1 LQPSFDKPPLD
12 NVVTHRLSSRGIDP
26 IDLFG
31 QQDIRLRAIE
41 SEFDAK
47 IVVRGEEIIVTGEDD
62 VVQQITVVLRELM
75 RAVKHGQIQEISDII
90 RASRSI
96 KEAGQDANKPF
107 AGEFLDIMSKRE
119 RIRARGPNQQR
130 YVEAVRDTDIVFSI
144 GPAGTGK
151 TYLAVA
157 MALSAL
163 RRRDVDRIVLA
174 RPAVEA
180 GESLGF
186 LPGDPQE
193 KVDPYLKP
201 LYDALNDMT
210 PNGKGNR
217 LLETGTI
224 EIIPLAYMR
233 GRTLNNAFVILDEAQ
248 NTTTAQMK
256 MFLTRLGANSKAI
269 ITGDITQVDLPG
281 EKQSGLI
288 EVQNILNS
296 VKGISFIYLTEVDVV
311 RHQLVQEI
319 IKAYERFENNKEEKK
334 ENKEG

>member
-1 LQPSFDKPPLD
+1 MD

-62 VVQQITVVLRELM
+62 VVQQITQVLRELM
-75 RAVKHGQIQEISDII
+75 RSVKHGQIQEISDII

-96 KEAGQDANKPF
+96 KEANQDANQPF

-163 RRRDVDRIVLA
+163 RRRNVDRIVLA

-210 PNGKGNR
+210 PIGKGNR

-288 EVQNILNS
+288 EVQKILNNI
-296 VKGISFIYLTEVDVV
+296 KGISFAYLTEVDVV

-319 IKAYERFENNKEEKK
+319 IKAYERFEDNKEEK
-334 ENKEG
+334 N

>member
-1 LQPSFDKPPLD
+1 MD

-31 QQDIRLRAIE
+31 QQDSRLRAIE
-41 SEFDAK
+41 SEFEAK
-47 IVVRGEEIIVTGEDD
+47 IVVRGEEIIVTGADD
-62 VVQQITVVLRELM
+62 EVQQITQVLRDLM
-75 RAVKHGQIQEISDII
+75 RSVKNGLTQEVTDII
-90 RASRSI
+90 RASRTV
-96 KEAGQDANKPF
+96 KESGPDAARPF

-130 YVEAVRDTDIVFSI
+130 YVEAVRDCDIVFSI

-163 RRRDVDRIVLA
+163 RRNDVERIVLT

-210 PNGKGNR
+210 PGNKGNK
-217 LLETGTI
+217 LLEAGTI
-224 EIIPLAYMR
+224 EIAPLAYMR

-256 MFLTRLGANSKAI
+256 MFLTRLGANSRAI
-269 ITGDITQVDLPG
+269 ITGDVTQVDLPE
-281 EKQSGLI
+281 EKRSGLI
-288 EVQNILNS
+288 EVQSILNNI
-296 VKGISFIYLTEVDVV
+296 KGISFIYLTEKDVV
-311 RHQLVQEI
+311 RHRLVQDI
-319 IKAYERFENNKEEKK
+319 IKAYEKFEVEKEDK
-334 ENKEG
+334 ES

>member
-1 LQPSFDKPPLD
+1 ME
-12 NVVTHRLSSRGIDP
+12 NVITHRLSSRGIDP

-62 VVQQITVVLRELM
+62 VVQQITKVLRELM
-75 RAVKHGQIQEISDII
+75 RSVKQGQTQEISDII
-90 RASRSI
+90 RASRSV
-96 KEAGQDANKPF
+96 KEAGEDAKQPF

-130 YVEAVRDTDIVFSI
+130 YLEAVRDTDIVFSI

-248 NTTTAQMK
+248 NTTTSQMK

-296 VKGISFIYLTEVDVV
+296 IKGISFIYLTEVDVV

-319 IKAYERFENNKEEKK
+319 IKAYERFEDNKEEK
-334 ENKEG
+334 N

>member
-1 LQPSFDKPPLD
+1 VE
-12 NVVTHRLSSRGIDP
+12 NVITHRLSSRGIDP

-62 VVQQITVVLRELM
+62 VVQQITKVLRELM
-75 RAVKHGQIQEISDII
+75 RSVKHGQTQEISDII
-90 RASRSI
+90 RASRSV
-96 KEAGQDANKPF
+96 KEAGEDAKQPF

-130 YVEAVRDTDIVFSI
+130 YLEAVRDTDIVFSI

-210 PNGKGNR
+210 PNGKGN
-217 LLETGTI
+217 
-224 EIIPLAYMR
+224 
-233 GRTLNNAFVILDEAQ
+233 
-248 NTTTAQMK
+248 
-256 MFLTRLGANSKAI
+256 
-269 ITGDITQVDLPG
+269 
-281 EKQSGLI
+281 
-288 EVQNILNS
+288 
-296 VKGISFIYLTEVDVV
+296 
-311 RHQLVQEI
+311 
-319 IKAYERFENNKEEKK
+319 
-334 ENKEG
+334 

>member
-1 LQPSFDKPPLD
+1 MD

-90 RASRSI
+90 RASRSV

-210 PNGKGNR
+210 SNGKGNR

-296 VKGISFIYLTEVDVV
+296 VEGISFIYLTEVDVV

>member
-1 LQPSFDKPPLD
+1 MD

-62 VVQQITVVLRELM
+62 VVQQITQVLRELM
-75 RAVKHGQIQEISDII
+75 RSVKHGQTQEITDII
-90 RASRSI
+90 RASRSV
-96 KEAGQDANKPF
+96 KEAGPDAGQPF

-130 YVEAVRDTDIVFSI
+130 YVEAVRDTDLVFSI

-163 RRRDVDRIVLA
+163 RRRDVDRIVLT

-210 PNGKGNR
+210 PISKGNR

-281 EKQSGLI
+281 EKRSGLI
-288 EVQNILNS
+288 EVQSILKNI
-296 VKGISFIYLTEVDVV
+296 KGISFIYLTEVDVV
-311 RHQLVQEI
+311 RHRLVQEI
-319 IKAYERFENNKEEKK
+319 IKAYERFEEKEDKK
-334 ENKEG
+334 EDKEG

>member
-1 LQPSFDKPPLD
+1 MD

-90 RASRSI
+90 RASRSV

-210 PNGKGNR
+210 SNGKGNR

>member
-1 LQPSFDKPPLD
+1 ME
-12 NVVTHRLSSRGIDP
+12 NVITHRLSSRGIDP

-62 VVQQITVVLRELM
+62 VVQQITKVLRELM
-75 RAVKHGQIQEISDII
+75 RSVKHGQTQEISDII
-90 RASRSI
+90 RASRSV
-96 KEAGQDANKPF
+96 KEAGEDAKQPF

-130 YVEAVRDTDIVFSI
+130 YLEAVRDTDIVFSI

-210 PNGKGNR
+210 PNGKGSR

-296 VKGISFIYLTEVDVV
+296 IKGISFIYLTEVDVV

-319 IKAYERFENNKEEKK
+319 IKAYERFEDNKEEK
-334 ENKEG
+334 N

>member
-1 LQPSFDKPPLD
+1 ME
-12 NVVTHRLSSRGIDP
+12 NVITHRLSSRGIDP

-62 VVQQITVVLRELM
+62 VVQQITKVLRELM
-75 RAVKHGQIQEISDII
+75 RSVKHGQTQEISDII
-90 RASRSI
+90 RASRSV
-96 KEAGQDANKPF
+96 KEAGEDAKQPF

-130 YVEAVRDTDIVFSI
+130 YLEAVRDTDIVFSI

-210 PNGKGNR
+210 PNGKGSR

-248 NTTTAQMK
+248 NTTTSQMK

-296 VKGISFIYLTEVDVV
+296 IKGISFIYLTEVDVV
-311 RHQLVQEI
+311 RHQLGQEI
-319 IKAYERFENNKEEKK
+319 ITAYERFEDNKEEK
-334 ENKEG
+334 N

>member
-1 LQPSFDKPPLD
+1 MD

>member
-1 LQPSFDKPPLD
+1 MD

-62 VVQQITVVLRELM
+62 VVQQITQVLRELM
-75 RAVKHGQIQEISDII
+75 RSVKHGQIQEISDII

-96 KEAGQDANKPF
+96 KEANQDANQPF

-163 RRRDVDRIVLA
+163 RRRNVDRIVLA

-210 PNGKGNR
+210 PIGKGNR

-288 EVQNILNS
+288 EVQKILNNI
-296 VKGISFIYLTEVDVV
+296 KGISFAYLTEVDVV

-319 IKAYERFENNKEEKK
+319 IKAYERFEDKKEEKK